1 MSVLQQIKRSNLSKQ
16 GKTNPSGVFEGTP
29 ANVAAVLRGSSVPI
43 NSPAIPPIQNPID
56 VVYEARPQPTYLEFL
71 QAANKK

>member
-16 GKTNPSGVFEGTP
+16 GKTNPSGIFEGTP

>member
-1 MSVLQQIKRSNLSKQ
+1 MSIFNQIRDSQLSKQ
-16 GKTNPSGVFEGTP
+16 GKTNPSGIFEGTP

-56 VVYEARPQPTYLEFL
+56 VVYEAMPQPTYLDYL

>member
-16 GKTNPSGVFEGTP
+16 GLTNPSGVFEGVP

-56 VVYEARPQPTYLEFL
+56 VVYESRPQPTYLTYL

>member
-1 MSVLQQIKRSNLSKQ
+1 MSILKQIKESQLSKQ
-16 GKTNPSGVFEGTP
+16 GKTNPTGQFEGTP

-43 NSPAIPPIQNPID
+43 NSPAIPPVQNPID
-56 VVYEARPQPTYLEFL
+56 VVFESAPQPTYLDYM

>member
-16 GKTNPSGVFEGTP
+16 GKTNPSGIFEGTP

-43 NSPAIPPIQNPID
+43 TSPAIPPIQNPID